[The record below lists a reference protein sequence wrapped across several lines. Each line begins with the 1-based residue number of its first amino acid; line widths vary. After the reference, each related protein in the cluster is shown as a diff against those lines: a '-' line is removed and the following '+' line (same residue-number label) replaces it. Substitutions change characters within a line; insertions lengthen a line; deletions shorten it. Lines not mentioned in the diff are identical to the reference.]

1 MELVDENEGYYDE
14 EVVDFL
20 DGEVLP
26 EFSLSTQ
33 AVPPLNTANI
43 RARIYHDSNREVSDL
58 PSLKQD
64 DRDDKRAE
72 IPENLNS
79 RANLTLEER
88 PAQDCSR
95 ETGVKD
101 LLSQI
106 LNDPYEQDQTST
118 TDTDPFLPIQY
129 TDEEPDFAPLSQK
142 R

>member
-33 AVPPLNTANI
+33 AVPPLSTANI
-43 RARIYHDSNREVSDL
+43 RARLYDDSNREVGDL
-58 PSLKQD
+58 LLLKLD
-64 DRDDKRAE
+64 DRDGRGAE

-79 RANLTLEER
+79 RADLTLEER

-95 ETGVKD
+95 EIVGVKD
-101 LLSQI
+101 LLS
-106 LNDPYEQDQTST
+106 
-118 TDTDPFLPIQY
+118 
-129 TDEEPDFAPLSQK
+129 
-142 R
+142 